1 VVLQMVISPLNKH
14 GYYYLK
20 LNYKTMIHFLKG
32 GGSKREEMCV
42 FDLGDL
48 QNTRNLFGNC
58 HF

>member
-1 VVLQMVISPLNKH
+1 MVISPLNKH
-14 GYYYLK
+14 GYYY

-32 GGSKREEMCV
+32 GGSKREDMCV